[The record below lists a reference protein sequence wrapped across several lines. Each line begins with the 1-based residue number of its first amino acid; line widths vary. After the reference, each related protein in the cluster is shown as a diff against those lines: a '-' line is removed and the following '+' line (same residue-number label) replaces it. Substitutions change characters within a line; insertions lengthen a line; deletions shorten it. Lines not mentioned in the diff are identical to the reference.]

1 MNKMTLFPYTQ
12 EISTIEGNTTN
23 LEKYRGDV
31 LLIVNTASECGF
43 TPQYEGLEALYQQ
56 YADEGFVVLGFP
68 CSQFGNQEPGTEEEI
83 VTFCE
88 SYKVSFPMHSK
99 INVNGEETH
108 PLFVFLKD
116 KARGIFGTQN
126 IKWNFTKFLIGRNG
140 DVIKR
145 FAPFRTPASLMDVI
159 EQQLAKPKS
168 D

>member
-1 MNKMTLFPYTQ
+1 MSVFPYNQ
-12 EISTIEGNTTN
+12 EVHTISGEKTT
-23 LEKYRGDV
+23 LEKYQGEV

-56 YADEGFVVLGFP
+56 YADDGFVVLGFP

-88 SYKVSFPMHSK
+88 SYKVSFPMHTK
-99 INVNGEETH
+99 IHVNGNETH
-108 PLFVFLKD
+108 PIFAFLKQE
-116 KARGIFGTQN
+116 APGIFGTQN

-159 EQQLAKPKS
+159 EQQLSKPKS